1 MTADKDQ
8 DSLLSKE
15 EFAIFLF
22 PELAP
27 DMRENLYKEEMADRD
42 K

>member
-1 MTADKDQ
+1 MSADKDQ

-22 PELAP
+22 PELSP
-27 DMRENLYKEEMADRD
+27 EMRQNLYNEEMTDRD
-42 K
+42 V